1 MLNSDIIRYV
11 ISKIN
16 GLQDFS
22 LEIKHILNLEKMLF
36 LKMNICP

>member
-22 LEIKHILNLEKMLF
+22 LEIKHILNLEKCCF
-36 LKMNICP
+36 